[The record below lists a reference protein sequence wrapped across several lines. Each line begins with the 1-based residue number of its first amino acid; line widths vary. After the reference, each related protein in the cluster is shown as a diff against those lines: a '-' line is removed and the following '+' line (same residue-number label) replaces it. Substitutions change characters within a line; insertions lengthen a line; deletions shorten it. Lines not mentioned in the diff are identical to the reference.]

1 MFFNAQGLNKKI
13 NERSEIIVT
22 QNETIVKLNETMVA
36 QIIEIKKLN
45 KTINQFQKEILCK

>member
-13 NERSEIIVT
+13 DERSEIIVT

-36 QIIEIKKLN
+36 QIIEIKNLN
-45 KTINQFQKEILCK
+45 KTIDQLQKEILCK